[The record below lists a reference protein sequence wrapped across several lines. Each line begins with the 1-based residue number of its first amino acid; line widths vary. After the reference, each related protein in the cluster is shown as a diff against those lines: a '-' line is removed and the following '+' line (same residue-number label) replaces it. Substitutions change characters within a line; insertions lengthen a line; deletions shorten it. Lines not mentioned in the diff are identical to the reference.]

1 MTVEELKTKIKE
13 ASEAYGN
20 AQPIMSDKEFDQ
32 LVNELKEKDPT
43 YVDTVTYDDHTEG
56 FPKSKHNLVT
66 GTLAKCRNEEEFA
79 EWFKKHPGPKV
90 MEQKIDG
97 AGIELKYEDGVLV
110 EAVTRGTGFEGDII
124 TDNVKKISS
133 VMQTLSKPLGCSI
146 RGEIYMAHTI
156 FDKNYKDKMKN
167 CRNAAAGIM
176 KHLDG
181 SELENLNFIAYDMQE
196 NGEKTIKTEID
207 KLSFLTE
214 SGFAVPAYRAITT
227 LDEAFA
233 FRTSQYENRADID
246 YDIDGVVVKPAVID
260 YEDLKNRTPKNSCA
274 IKFELDVA
282 VSKIIDIEWSQTG
295 KYFTPVAVIEPVE
308 LNGVTVTHASC
319 SNTNWMAKKGI
330 EIGKKVNIVRR
341 GEIIPYIE
349 GLAED

>member
-1 MTVEELKTKIKE
+1 MTIEELKAKIKE
-13 ASEAYGN
+13 ASDAYGN

-43 YVDTVTYDDHTEG
+43 YIDTVTYDDHTEG
-56 FPKSKHNLVT
+56 FPKGKHNLVT

-90 MEQKIDG
+90 MESKCDG
-97 AGIELKYEDGVLV
+97 SGVELKYEDGVLV

-124 TDNVKKISS
+124 TDNVKKIPS
-133 VMQTLSKPLGCSI
+133 VMQILSKPLDCSI
-146 RGEIYMAHTI
+146 RGEIVMLHKV
-156 FDKNYKDKMKN
+156 FDNKYKDKMKN

-196 NGEKTIKTEID
+196 NGEKIIKTEID

-214 SGFAVPAYRAITT
+214 SGFAVPAYKAITT

-295 KYFTPVAVIEPVE
+295 KYFTPVAIIEPVE
-308 LNGVTVTHASC
+308 LNGVTITHAQIFNINKMQELS
-319 SNTNWMAKKGI
+319 I
-330 EIGKKVNIVRR
+330 EIGKHVEVVRR
-341 GEIIPYIE
+341 GEIIPHIE
-349 GLAED
+349 KCY